1 MHPNSLPIETCIR
14 GLRET
19 FSSTT
24 DRYRAHERSRRV
36 LADLAAVPDLLP
48 QLLQHHLA
56 APGSLNLTH
65 FPMPGIEVV
74 RDHAFTLAAHVW
86 FGGLPQLAA
95 GRSMTC
101 VHHHGTLL
109 LTTLAVRGPGCEVWS
124 LSRPREGAL
133 DGRYTMDCLSRT
145 RNTVGAFAF
154 TDAGYAHIVFPPEA
168 LSLTLALWS
177 RAAASPFLDALRQN
191 TILRRNKGLLL
202 RAIRSVR
209 LSKPLQ
215 VNEVVNFDFL
225 PSPAGFQACQTRLQY
240 ERSTN
245 ADYLRN
251 LFHLVYA
258 AQDPDCVAAVQRR
271 LDTDGD
277 DVTDPTLCRALL
289 ASLELGDHMPVVVA
303 EIHKFVPGLNITR
316 PELLQ
321 ALGRLDAPAFAA

>member
-1 MHPNSLPIETCIR
+1 MHPSSLAIESCVR
-14 GLRET
+14 GLREA

-24 DRYRAHERSRRV
+24 DRYRSHERSRQV
-36 LADLAAVPDLLP
+36 LADFASAPDLLP
-48 QLLQHHLA
+48 RLLQHHLA
-56 APGSLNLTH
+56 TPGSLNLTH

-74 RDHAFTLAAHVW
+74 RDPAFTLAAHVW
-86 FGGLPQLAA
+86 FGGLPQHAA

-133 DGRYTMDCLSRT
+133 DGRYALDCLSRT
-145 RNTVGAFAF
+145 RNAVGTFAF

-168 LSLTLALWS
+168 LSITLALWS

-191 TILRRNKGLLL
+191 VILRRNKALLL
-202 RAIRSVR
+202 RAIRSIH

-225 PSPAGFQACQTRLQY
+225 PSPHGFQACQTRLQY
-240 ERSTN
+240 ERATN
-245 ADYLRN
+245 AYYLRN
-251 LFHLVYA
+251 LFHLVHA
-258 AQDPDCVAAVQRR
+258 ARDPDCVAAVRRR

-277 DVTDPTLCRALL
+277 GVTDSSLCRALL
-289 ASLELGDHMPVVVA
+289 ASLEQGNNMPVVVP
-303 EIHKFVPGLNITR
+303 EIHRFVPGLNITR

-321 ALGRLDAPAFAA
+321 ALGRRDAPAFAA